1 MDRDAERSD
10 QAMNTYAILAVND
23 HIQVL
28 IDEAAANRRFSVD
41 QPSML
46 KRIASAV
53 SSVKTTLESPADYS
67 QSILPTLD
75 DYPYRS

>member
-1 MDRDAERSD
+1 
-10 QAMNTYAILAVND
+10 MNTFAILAVND

-28 IDEAAANRRFSVD
+28 IDEAAARRRSQVD
-41 QPSML
+41 QPSLL
-46 KRIASAV
+46 KRIASAA
-53 SSVKTTLESPADYS
+53 SSVKTTLQSPADYS

>member
-1 MDRDAERSD
+1 
-10 QAMNTYAILAVND
+10 MNTFAILAVND

-28 IDEAAANRRFSVD
+28 IDEAAARRRFQVD
-41 QPSML
+41 QPSLL
-46 KRIASAV
+46 KWIASAA
-53 SSVKTTLESPADYS
+53 SSVKSTLESPADYS